1 MKTKLK
7 IQVGVESYKDNRRLV
22 RLTPLDRTV
31 EVDDLVATVLTSLVG
46 IVDAGDIQRGDGEI
60 DVPLDKVA
68 ADLEKLLPGNY
79 EWLPGEENLFVRIK
93 RVA

>member
-1 MKTKLK
+1 MSKLR
-7 IQVGVESYKDNRRLV
+7 IQIGVESYKGGRRVV
-22 RLTPLDRTV
+22 RLTPVDKTL
-31 EVDDLVATVLTSLVG
+31 EVDELIATVLTSLIGGV
-46 IVDAGDIQRGDGEI
+46 VDAGDIQPGDGEI
-60 DVPLDKVA
+60 DVPLDKAA